1 MRIGLARERGRR
13 PWGRHYGD
21 YLRFYARA
29 LARC

>member
-1 MRIGLARERGRR
+1 MRHWAGGHEGAYWR
-13 PWGRHYGD
+13 RHYGA

>member
-1 MRIGLARERGRR
+1 MRMWPGGHDGGY
-13 PWGRHYGD
+13 WQRHYGD